1 MQFKRTHRCTEVSCA
16 PIGTEVT
23 VMGWV
28 SKVRDLGHLIFVDL
42 RDRTGI
48 VQLVMNAD
56 DTEVY
61 AIGQSLHQEYVIEVR
76 GVIRPRA
83 EGMTNDAMETGAIEI
98 EVQAINILSVAETP
112 PFVVSDQTNV
122 KDETRLKY
130 RYLDLRRPSISRN
143 LRIRHQIASI
153 ARRYFEEN
161 GFWEIE
167 TPMLTKSTP
176 EGARDYLVPSRVH
189 PGNFYALPQ
198 SPQQYKQLLMVSG
211 MDRYFQIVKC
221 FRDEDLRA
229 DRQPEFTQIDLEMSF
244 VDADDVMEINEG
256 FIARMM
262 KEVLDI
268 DIPLPLPRLPY
279 SEAMRRFGSDKPDT
293 RFGMEL
299 SDLSDV
305 VRGCD
310 FSVFASAIENG
321 GSVRAI
327 SVPGGSSMSRRE
339 IDALTEYVKTY
350 RAKGLAWISLGETV
364 KSPIAKFFTEE
375 QLQEIIKAACAQ
387 SGDLILIVADKDK
400 IVFDALGNLRVH
412 IAKKLEMIDEN
423 KWNFLWVTDFPLLEY
438 DEEENRYTAM
448 HHPFTC
454 PRDVDIEFLETAPQK
469 VLAKAYDIVLN
480 GVEIGGGSIRIHQS
494 DLQEKMFRAIGMSE
508 EEAKVRFGHL
518 LDAFRYG
525 TPPHGGLAY
534 GLDRLV
540 MLLCGCNSIRDVI
553 AFPKVQNAS
562 DLMMSAPDTVDE
574 KQLSELCIAVTE
586 PQSESCH
593 KG

>member
-1 MQFKRTHRCTEVSCA
+1 VEFKRTHRCTELSAQNVGETVA
-16 PIGTEVT
+16 

-28 SKVRDLGHLIFVDL
+28 QKVRDLGHLIFVDL
-42 RDRTGI
+42 RDRSGI
-48 VQLVMNAD
+48 LQLVMNAD
-56 DTEVY
+56 DAEIY
-61 AIGQSLHQEYVIEVR
+61 KIGQTLHQEYVIEAK
-76 GVIRPRA
+76 GVVRPRA
-83 EGMTNDAMETGAIEI
+83 EGMTNPNMKTGEIEI
-98 EVQAINILSVAETP
+98 EVSALNILSAAETP
-112 PFVVSDQTNV
+112 PFVVSEQTKVN
-122 KDETRLKY
+122 DEMRLKY
-130 RYLDLRRPSISRN
+130 RYLDLRRQSVMHP
-143 LRIRHQIASI
+143 LEVRHRVAFLTRQ
-153 ARRYFEEN
+153 YFEEN

-189 PGNFYALPQ
+189 PGSFYALPQ

-244 VDADDVMEINEG
+244 VDVDDVIAVNEG
-256 FIARMM
+256 YIARLM
-262 KEVLDI
+262 KEIRGVDI
-268 DIPLPLPRLPY
+268 QLPLPRLPY

-299 SDLSDV
+299 CDLTEV
-305 VRGCD
+305 VRGCG

-327 SVPGGSSMSRRE
+327 TVKGGASFSRKE
-339 IDALTEYVKTY
+339 IDALGEYVKTY
-350 RAKGLAWISLGETV
+350 RAKGLAWISLAETV
-364 KSPIAKFFTEE
+364 KSPIAKFFSEE
-375 QLQEIIKAACAQ
+375 ELNAIITAAAAET
-387 SGDLILIVADKDK
+387 GDLILMVADKNSV
-400 IVFDALGNLRVH
+400 VFDALGNLRVH
-412 IAKKLEMIDEN
+412 VAKKMDLLDEN

-438 DEEENRYTAM
+438 NEDEGRYTAM

-454 PRDVDIEFLETAPQK
+454 PRDEDADLLETAPEK

-480 GVEIGGGSIRIHQS
+480 GVEVGGGSIRIHRS
-494 DLQEKMFRAIGMSE
+494 DMQAKMFRAIGMSQ
-508 EEAKVRFGHL
+508 EEAVERFGHL
-518 LDAFRYG
+518 LEAFRYG

-540 MLLCGCNSIRDVI
+540 MLLCGCSSIRDVI

-562 DLMMSAPDTVDE
+562 ELMTAAPSPVDS
-574 KQLSELCIAVTE
+574 KQLEELGIAVTA
-586 PQSESCH
+586 SE
-593 KG
+593 KTE

>member
-1 MQFKRTHRCTEVSCA
+1 MEFKRTHRCTELSAQNVGETVA
-16 PIGTEVT
+16 

-28 SKVRDLGHLIFVDL
+28 QKVRDLGHLIFVDL
-42 RDRTGI
+42 RDRSGI
-48 VQLVMNAD
+48 LQLVMNAD
-56 DTEVY
+56 DAEIY
-61 AIGQSLHQEYVIEVR
+61 KIGQTLHQEYVIEAK
-76 GVIRPRA
+76 GVVRPRA
-83 EGMTNDAMETGAIEI
+83 EGMTNPNMKTGEIEI
-98 EVQAINILSVAETP
+98 EVSALNILSAAETP
-112 PFVVSDQTNV
+112 PFVVSEQTKVN
-122 KDETRLKY
+122 DEMRLKY
-130 RYLDLRRPSISRN
+130 RYLDLRRQSVMHP
-143 LRIRHQIASI
+143 LEVRHRVAFLTRQ
-153 ARRYFEEN
+153 YFEEN

-189 PGNFYALPQ
+189 PGSFYALPQ

-244 VDADDVMEINEG
+244 VDVDDVIAVNEG
-256 FIARMM
+256 YIARLM
-262 KEVLDI
+262 KEIRGVDI
-268 DIPLPLPRLPY
+268 QLPLPRLPY

-299 SDLSDV
+299 CDLTEV
-305 VRGCD
+305 VRGCG

-327 SVPGGSSMSRRE
+327 TVKGGASFSRKE
-339 IDALTEYVKTY
+339 IDALGEYVKTY
-350 RAKGLAWISLGETV
+350 RAKGLAWISLAETV
-364 KSPIAKFFTEE
+364 KSPIAKFFSEE
-375 QLQEIIKAACAQ
+375 ELNAIITAAAAET
-387 SGDLILIVADKDK
+387 GDLILMVADKNSV
-400 IVFDALGNLRVH
+400 VFDALGNLRVH
-412 IAKKLEMIDEN
+412 VAKKMDLLDEN

-438 DEEENRYTAM
+438 NEDEGRYTAM

-454 PRDVDIEFLETAPQK
+454 PRDEDADLLETAPEK

-480 GVEIGGGSIRIHQS
+480 GVEVGGGSIRIHRS
-494 DLQEKMFRAIGMSE
+494 DMQAKMFRAIGMSQ
-508 EEAKVRFGHL
+508 EEAVERFGHL
-518 LDAFRYG
+518 LEAFRYG

-540 MLLCGCNSIRDVI
+540 MLLCGCSSIRDVI

-562 DLMMSAPDTVDE
+562 ELMTAAPSPVDG
-574 KQLSELCIAVTE
+574 KQLEELGIAVTA
-586 PQSESCH
+586 SE
-593 KG
+593 KTE

>member
-1 MQFKRTHRCTEVSCA
+1 MQFKRTHRCTEVASV
-16 PIGTEVT
+16 PVGTEVT

-28 SKVRDLGHLIFVDL
+28 QKVRDLGHLIFVDL

-56 DTEVY
+56 EKDVY
-61 AIGQSLHQEYVIEVR
+61 SIGQSLHQEYVIEAH
-76 GVIRPRA
+76 GVIMPRA

-98 EVQAINILSVAETP
+98 NVKALNILSAADTP
-112 PFVVSDQTNV
+112 PFVVSDQSNV

-143 LRIRHQIASI
+143 LRIRHQIASL

-198 SPQQYKQLLMVSG
+198 SPQQYKQLLMVAG

-244 VDADDVMEINEG
+244 VDVDDVISVNEG

-262 KEVLDI
+262 KEVLDV

-293 RFGMEL
+293 RFGMEIK
-299 SDLSDV
+299 DLSDV
-305 VRGCD
+305 VRGSD
-310 FSVFASAIENG
+310 FSVFASAVENG

-375 QLQEIIKAACAQ
+375 KLQEIIARAEAQ
-387 SGDLILIVADKDK
+387 NGDLILIVADKDK
-400 IVFDALGNLRVH
+400 IVYDALGNLRVH
-412 IAKKLEMIDEN
+412 VAKKLEMIDEN

-438 DEEENRYTAM
+438 DEEEDRYTAM

-454 PRDVDIEFLETAPQK
+454 PRDEDVDLLESTPEK

-480 GVEIGGGSIRIHQS
+480 GVEVGGGSIRIHQS
-494 DLQEKMFRAIGMSE
+494 DLQAKMFRAIGMST
-508 EEAKVRFGHL
+508 EEANARFGHL

-540 MLLCGCNSIRDVI
+540 MLLCGCSSIRDVI

-562 DLMMSAPDTVDE
+562 DLMMAAPDVVDE
-574 KQLSELCIAVTE
+574 KQLSELCIALTE
-586 PQSESCH
+586 PPKSEND
-593 KG
+593 